1 MSLGLLPRGEGL
13 NGRLVRELV
22 FLDRVDAARSDRDD
36 LVTPH
41 DQANPAVQVCGFNLL
56 NG

>member
-13 NGRLVRELV
+13 NGRLARELV
-22 FLDRVDAARSDRDD
+22 FPDRVDAARSDRDE
-36 LVTPH
+36 LVTPN
-41 DQANPAVQVCGFNLL
+41 DQANPAVQVCEFNLL